1 MLGLHNFDKLMSSV
15 KDFPNNCDVQSNAIE
30 FTYPQILH
38 TLFKGKLN
46 TEQFTHMSHGELAF
60 DRGVSSYSATFYNHK
75 KLSFYLVNVLNI
87 TRKKDFD
94 KIDYDDFTSKRLQL
108 YILARA
114 DFYAVFN
121 NFNKST
127 LLENYFYSEN
137 YFGTLI
143 DFLRHEIMYEL
154 DSFVK
159 VERFIF
165 FQLKPSAA
173 EYCRVND
180 PKFVILNYVEGVYHS
195 DLYKFYNLVSTMCSF
210 VVPSLVNFNKLF
222 FRIKTNVW
230 YFDLEPTFKLFKKIS
245 INVVIFMIFF
255 S

>member
-1 MLGLHNFDKLMSSV
+1 MLGLHNFDKLISSV
-15 KDFPNNCDVQSNAIE
+15 KDFPNNCDVRSNAIK

-38 TLFKGKLN
+38 NLFEGKLN
-46 TEQFTHMSHGELAF
+46 TEQFTQMSHGELAF

-75 KLSFYLVNVLNI
+75 KLSFYLVNIMNM
-87 TRKKDFD
+87 TPKKDFD
-94 KIDYDDFTSKRLQL
+94 KIDYDDFTSKRLKL

-121 NFNKST
+121 NFDKST

-137 YFGTLI
+137 YFDTLI

-165 FQLKPSAA
+165 FQLKPSAE
-173 EYCRVND
+173 EYYRNND
-180 PKFVILNYVEGVYHS
+180 PKFVILNYVEGVYYS

-222 FRIKTNVW
+222 FRIKTNV
-230 YFDLEPTFKLFKKIS
+230 
-245 INVVIFMIFF
+245 
-255 S
+255 